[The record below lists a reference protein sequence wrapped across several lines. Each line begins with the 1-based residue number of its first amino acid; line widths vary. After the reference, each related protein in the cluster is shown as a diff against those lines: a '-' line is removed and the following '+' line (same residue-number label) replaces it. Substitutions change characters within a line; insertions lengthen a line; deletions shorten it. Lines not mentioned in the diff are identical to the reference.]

1 MDIEAEEEE
10 LQQLESI
17 MEKPEQPENAKIA
30 DIPGDDDVPA
40 TEPEEVISQPSV
52 ATEAP
57 DPATLLA
64 GGLGFLSGLARTFS
78 SPEATQKLVSS
89 LIEKDHSSGKTY
101 LKIPVENEKIVADAL
116 NLFGQ
121 LFKAFGK

>member
-1 MDIEAEEEE
+1 MPDF
-10 LQQLESI
+10 
-17 MEKPEQPENAKIA
+17 
-30 DIPGDDDVPA
+30 PGDDDIPA
-40 TEPEEVISQPSV
+40 PEKEEIVSTPSV
-52 ATEAP
+52 TTEAP
-57 DPATLLA
+57 DPAALIS

-89 LIEKDHSSGKTY
+89 LVDKDPASGKTY
-101 LKIPVENEKIVADAL
+101 LKIPVENEKVVTDAL